1 MEKLNQC
8 SSRALF
14 SRTWQALRLLAII
27 ATTASFLSGCGFH
40 LRENYLVNTKLHKL
54 YLVTSDPYSLL
65 TQTLKRQLRKN
76 NVTLVN
82 APSDLVPILTLN
94 SPTITSRTVAVYPDG
109 SDAEYE
115 LSYHLS
121 GTVTTI
127 DNQQIPIEVQLHR
140 DFTSDST
147 QALAKMREQ
156 QLIDNEMNK
165 MAAEQVIRKLAAVN
179 FR

>member
-14 SRTWQALRLLAII
+14 SRPWQAFRLLAMIVI
-27 ATTASFLSGCGFH
+27 AALFLSGCGFH

-54 YLVTSDPYSLL
+54 YLVTSDPYSLI
-65 TQTLKRQLRKN
+65 TQTLKRQLHRN

-94 SPTITSRTVAVYPDG
+94 SPTTTSRTVAVYPDG

-115 LSYHLS
+115 LSYQLT
-121 GTVTTI
+121 GTVTTV
-127 DNQQIPIEVQLHR
+127 DNQQIPISVQLHR

-147 QALAKMREQ
+147 QALAKLREQ

-165 MAAEQVIRKLAAVN
+165 MAAVQVIRQLATIN